1 MSKTA
6 QLSTFEEADGALR
19 ALGQAQR
26 ELVELELSALAKID
40 TAKAR
45 LAEQRIGADAVVKST
60 VKLLTK
66 FISVHQREIE
76 ERGGKTVRLAF
87 GRIGTRTAPAALKL
101 EKGFS
106 ESDVIAWLRNKFPKI
121 ADAYI
126 RVGAERLDRDELKLW
141 DEAELAEIGLRV
153 EQEEIIVIEPADDV
167 PAKDVA

>member
-6 QLSTFEEADGALR
+6 QLSTFAEADGALR

-26 ELVELELSALAKID
+26 ELVELELAAQATID
-40 TAKAR
+40 AAKAR

-60 VKLLTK
+60 IKLLTK
-66 FISVHQREIE
+66 FISAHQREIE

-87 GRIGTRTAPAALKL
+87 GRIGLRTAPAALKL
-101 EKGFS
+101 EKGFC
-106 ESDVIAWLRNKFPKI
+106 ESDVIAWLRNKFPKS

-126 RVGAERLDRDELKLW
+126 RVTERLDREELKLW
-141 DEAELAEIGLRV
+141 DESELAEIGLRV